1 MLSFENTFDIGE
13 RVVLRSLNTAKYNGM
28 TGVLVDLN
36 IGTQLLRYR
45 VRLDKNPYGVSGKK
59 LLNVKPANLHPSFVR
74 THESA
79 ALAMGQK
86 YTALRW
92 DMAVS
97 RLDELFI
104 KTPLSIACQKGDVPT
119 VVDLLKMDGVD
130 VNEKHSVGGLTPLI
144 IACSQKHIKVVNIL
158 LQSKHLRVNQ
168 PAVHSITALHAVS
181 NNGEVEFVRS
191 LLQHP
196 NIDTTLQN
204 EYGLTAEAVARQK
217 GYMEVVRLLQEHDRR
232 KRKENGIKAERVST
246 VQTET
251 YARADED

>member
-1 MLSFENTFDIGE
+1 YAKTIDECGDLAYHATPAKYCMRILQKSYNESLEKRNLTGMLSFENTFDIGE
-13 RVVLRSLNTAKYNGM
+13 RVVLHSLNTAKYNGW

-130 VNEKHSVGGLTPLI
+130 VNEKHSVG
-144 IACSQKHIKVVNIL
+144 
-158 LQSKHLRVNQ
+158 
-168 PAVHSITALHAVS
+168 
-181 NNGEVEFVRS
+181 
-191 LLQHP
+191 
-196 NIDTTLQN
+196 
-204 EYGLTAEAVARQK
+204 
-217 GYMEVVRLLQEHDRR
+217 
-232 KRKENGIKAERVST
+232 
-246 VQTET
+246 
-251 YARADED
+251 